1 MIICI
6 AKAKNTLQALI
17 GFNDGSKN
25 MAQVIKAIKLID
37 KELEKHSKSQF
48 DTMSEEQ
55 KEQFTIN
62 WSKTID
68 VPSDFYYSRL
78 IDNIKQHNTY
88 N

>member
-78 IDNIKQHNTY
+78 VDNIKQYNTY

>member
-1 MIICI
+1 M
-6 AKAKNTLQALI
+6 I

>member
-78 IDNIKQHNTY
+78 VDNIKQHNTY

>member
-78 IDNIKQHNTY
+78 VDNIKQRNTY

>member
-78 IDNIKQHNTY
+78 VDNIQQRNTY